1 MFAWVL
7 DHAEE
12 YGFDRTRIFGVG
24 DSAGAHNLGLY
35 AAVCTN
41 PEYAAKYPFQP
52 PERFVPTAVALNC
65 GVYRAPVSEDEKD
78 QSNLLMADLLPER
91 GTKDE
96 YEKISLVNYV
106 TSQYPPVFLMTA
118 TGDFLREQATL
129 LVEKLMEF
137 EIPFV
142 YRYYGSAERPLGHVF
157 HCNIRLQEASRCND
171 EECEFF
177 RSYC

>member
-1 MFAWVL
+1 MCIR
-7 DHAEE
+7 
-12 YGFDRTRIFGVG
+12 DR
-24 DSAGAHNLGLY
+24 
-35 AAVCTN
+35 
-41 PEYAAKYPFQP
+41 
-52 PERFVPTAVALNC
+52 
-65 GVYRAPVSEDEKD
+65 D

-142 YRYYGSAERPLGHVF
+142 
-157 HCNIRLQEASRCND
+157 
-171 EECEFF
+171 
-177 RSYC
+177 

>member
-1 MFAWVL
+1 
-7 DHAEE
+7 
-12 YGFDRTRIFGVG
+12 
-24 DSAGAHNLGLY
+24 
-35 AAVCTN
+35 
-41 PEYAAKYPFQP
+41 
-52 PERFVPTAVALNC
+52 
-65 GVYRAPVSEDEKD
+65 
-78 QSNLLMADLLPER
+78 MADLLPER